1 MEMRTR
7 PEINDLDAEEQQER
21 FQKMRTAMLDA
32 LEGTQWLMGA
42 RNYIMRWRNMNEL
55 VTFVSSMLQISNE
68 EKYAILAEVNLH
80 FPIEIGHYEHK
91 MESLQFPC
99 DSMTM
104 NHYLNLVI
112 FD

>member
-1 MEMRTR
+1 MH
-7 PEINDLDAEEQQER
+7 L
-21 FQKMRTAMLDA
+21 
-32 LEGTQWLMGA
+32 
-42 RNYIMRWRNMNEL
+42 
-55 VTFVSSMLQISNE
+55 
-68 EKYAILAEVNLH
+68 NLH

-91 MESLQFPC
+91 MESLQFPY